1 MVTLPTLLAT
11 GGLVLDVIG
20 AAVIALPD
28 IPRIRL
34 VLGTA
39 VTRRGLEKMESTGIQ
54 AGEIGYDALQMI
66 LEQKYDIEFPD
77 SVWAMR
83 VGQSTASR
91 YGFEAVFLFTDPN
104 DESEQVAL
112 GKDLGLD
119 VDYRVIKK
127 QLQSSLNRQQALIR
141 GIGFLLLSTG
151 FILQIVARFV

>member
-34 VLGTA
+34 VLWTA
-39 VTRRGLEKMESTGIQ
+39 VIRRGLEKMETTGVKT
-54 AGEIGYDALQMI
+54 GEIGYEALQTV
-66 LEQKYDIEFPD
+66 LEQKYDVEFPD

-83 VGQSTASR
+83 VGQSEASQ

-112 GKDLGLD
+112 GEDLGLD
-119 VDYRVIKK
+119 VDYRVVKK
-127 QLQSSLNRQQALIR
+127 QFQSSLDRQQALIR

-151 FILQIVARFV
+151 FTLQIVARFV